1 MNPIPGQAE
10 RGAALRDLH
19 AGPGLFVIPNP
30 WDVGTA
36 RLMAASGFKA
46 LATTSAGQAFSL
58 GLRDGEVGRTRALA
72 HIGEL
77 AAATSLPLSADL
89 ENGWGDDP
97 ETVAQTVRLAAAQ
110 GAVGASIED
119 VTGRSDMPVYPL
131 EAAAERIVAAVEA
144 ARSLPFPFVLTAR
157 ADNHVLGR
165 DDLRDTIR
173 RLQAYQRAGADV
185 LFAPGLRHLDDIRAV
200 LSEIDRPLNVM
211 MGLAGVTL
219 SLQDLAATGVR
230 RVSLGGSLARRALAA
245 VRTALAEI
253 ELAGSFSYAS
263 QAIPGADLNKLF
275 STPFPNGAK
284 PS

>member
-1 MNPIPGQAE
+1 MNPLPGQYE
-10 RGAALRDLH
+10 RGAALRELH

-30 WDVGTA
+30 WDAGTA

-72 HIGEL
+72 HIAEL
-77 AAATSLPLSADL
+77 AAATALPLSADL

-119 VTGRSDMPVYPL
+119 VTGRSDMLVYPL
-131 EAAAERIVAAVEA
+131 EAATERIAAAVEA

-219 SLQDLAATGVR
+219 SLQDLAAAGVR

-275 STPFPNGAK
+275 STPFPTGA
-284 PS
+284 

>member
-10 RGAALRDLH
+10 RGAALRQLH

-30 WDVGTA
+30 WDAGTA

-58 GLRDGEVGRTRALA
+58 GLRDGEVGRARALA
-72 HIGEL
+72 HIAEL
-77 AAATSLPLSADL
+77 AAATALPLSADL

-97 ETVAQTVRLAAAQ
+97 ETVAQSVRLAAAH

-119 VTGRSDMPVYPL
+119 VTGRVDAPVYAP
-131 EAAAERIVAAVEA
+131 EAAAERIAAAVEA

-173 RLQAYQRAGADV
+173 RLQAYQQAGADV

-219 SLQDLAATGVR
+219 SLQDLAAAGVR

-253 ELAGSFSYAS
+253 KLAGSFSYAS

-275 STPFPNGAK
+275 STPFPTGAK